1 MIRSFVIIAMLATV
15 FSVNK
20 VFADEAKASSKVNS
34 VTDKQAVTKI
44 NEAKST
50 ATKSTQVK
58 SSKAPVIIRS
68 QVKGSQEQPNVIYIL
83 PWQGVNKVIEVEGK
97 QRTIKLPEFQPI
109 NPRKFKQQVKQFS
122 LQQQL
127 TKAVVNQE

>member
-58 SSKAPVIIRS
+58 SAKAPVIIRS

-97 QRTIKLPEFQPI
+97 QRTIKLPKFQPI

>member
-1 MIRSFVIIAMLATV
+1 MIRFFVIITMLAAV
-15 FSVNK
+15 FSVK
-20 VFADEAKASSKVNS
+20 AFANEAEASSKVNS

-58 SSKAPVIIRS
+58 SAKAPVIIRS

-127 TKAVVNQE
+127 TKPVANQE